1 MSNLN
6 NDTKDNLINY
16 GRITE
21 IRSANGSKT
30 LKYQQEISH
39 KGLNEYKVI
48 TGQDQYILKNK
59 VMVQVDKWNKNWNI
73 CCEKKNIE
81 DMKKACNE
89 EAINRTNE
97 AQERLA
103 EVENILHTALDVNSV
118 VDWEVLKNKETF
130 NIPYPAK
137 PDDPKLTQLTNA
149 PNKSDLE
156 FQPKLNFFTNIVK
169 YFKDK
174 AISES
179 ELAYKM
185 AYENWEENYN
195 RIIQNNI
202 ELSAEYG
209 KDMDA
214 FKNKVSEWNSQ
225 NSAYIKEQNEYNTE
239 IDELKLRY
247 SSLDVSA
254 IDEYCEIILNRS
266 SLPDFV
272 EKEFEVNYNS
282 DNKIL
287 IVDYLLPNI
296 DDFPNVKEVKY
307 IASKNELKETY
318 QNGAFMEKLFDCTIY
333 NIILR
338 VLHEEFEADVVNAL
352 DAISFNG
359 WANYLNK
366 ATGKKEDACIVSIQ
380 VKKENFNTID
390 LKNVDPKTCFKSLK
404 GVGSSKL
411 AGITPIQPILTM
423 NKNDKRFIESYNVA
437 HTLDDSIN
445 LAAIPWEDF
454 EQLITEL
461 FQAEFS
467 TSGGEVK
474 VTQASRDGGVDA
486 IAFDPD
492 PIRGGKIV
500 IQAKRYTNT
509 VGVSAVR
516 DLYGTVM
523 NEGATKGILVTTA
536 DYGPDAYEFVK
547 NKPLTLLNGGNVLH
561 MLEKHG
567 HKAKIDLK
575 EAKMI
580 NLANSSGYNK

>member
-6 NDTKDNLINY
+6 ESVNDNLIGDGPVIAIWNVNHTK
-16 GRITE
+16 I
-21 IRSANGSKT
+21 
-30 LKYQQEISH
+30 LKYQQEIWH

-48 TGQDQYILKNK
+48 SGQEKAILKNK
-59 VMVQVDKWNKNWNI
+59 VSVQVDKWKKNWKA
-73 CCEKKNIE
+73 CCEKKQIE

-89 EAINRTNE
+89 EAINRTKE
-97 AQERLA
+97 AEERLE
-103 EVENILHTALDVNSV
+103 EVENILMDALEVNNT
-118 VDWEVLKNKETF
+118 VDWEVLKNKVEF
-130 NIPYPAK
+130 NIPYPVQ
-137 PDDPKLTQLTNA
+137 PDDPKLFTLPST
-149 PNKSDLE
+149 PNKSALE
-156 FQPKLNFFTNIVK
+156 FQPKLNFFSSIIK
-169 YFKDK
+169 YLKDK

-179 ELAYKM
+179 EIAYKM
-185 AYENWEENYN
+185 AYESWEKNYN
-195 RIIQNNI
+195 RIIQQNI
-202 ELSAEYG
+202 ELTTEYE
-209 KDMDA
+209 KIMDG
-214 FKNKVSEWNSQ
+214 FKNKVTEWNIK
-225 NSAYIKEQNEYNTE
+225 NSEYIKEQTEYNSE

-247 SSLDVSA
+247 SSSDTSA
-254 IDEYCEIILNRS
+254 ILEYCEIVLNSS
-266 SLPDFV
+266 SLPDFI
-272 EKEFEVNYNS
+272 EKDFELDYNS

-287 IVDYLLPNI
+287 IIDYLLPNI
-296 DDFPNVKEVKY
+296 ENFPNVKEVKY

-318 QNGAFMEKLFDCTIY
+318 QNESSMEKIFDFTIY
-333 NIILR
+333 KLILR
-338 VLHEEFEADVVNAL
+338 VIYEEFDADVINAL

-359 WANYLNK
+359 WVNYLNK

-380 VKKENFNTID
+380 VKKENFNDID
-390 LKNVDPKTCFKSLK
+390 LRNVDPKACFKSLK

-445 LAAIPWEDF
+445 LAAISWEDF

-467 TSGGEVK
+467 ASGGEVK

-536 DYGPDAYEFVK
+536 DYGPDAYDFVK

-575 EAKMI
+575 EAKML
-580 NLANSSGYNK
+580 NLERNK